1 MASSVMSG
9 APPVALFGEAEGL
22 LLSDVSVDRTLEVR
36 AAQHSAKHRTTGLQ
50 YPAAA
55 ERSYRDGV
63 VADAV
68 DESTDGLYGVEI
80 VACDT

>member
-1 MASSVMSG
+1 MSG
-9 APPVALFGEAEGL
+9 APPVELFGEAKSL
-22 LLSDVSVDRTLEVR
+22 LLSEVAADGTLEVL
-36 AAQHSAKHRTTGLQ
+36 AAQHCAEHWTTGLQ
-50 YPAAA
+50 YPAGA

-68 DESTDGLYGVEI
+68 DECTDRVYGVEI

>member
-1 MASSVMSG
+1 MSG
-9 APPVALFGEAEGL
+9 APAVVVLFGKAEGL
-22 LLSDVSVDRTLEVR
+22 LLSGVGVDRTLEVLATQHR
-36 AAQHSAKHRTTGLQ
+36 AEHWTTGLQ
-50 YPAAA
+50 YPAGA

-68 DESTDGLYGVEI
+68 DECTDRVYGVEI